1 MMRPRLRQGRQLRA
15 GAIALVVLLAS
26 GCDAFIGTQG
36 RLERAGVAMAAGD
49 YVAAMAETK
58 MALERDPEHAGARLL
73 LAEVMLRIGD
83 AAAARVE
90 YDRAMQGGADPT
102 GNRELHY
109 RILAGSGRHAD
120 LLEEIAGDKA
130 LDRAVRLRLQA
141 QAQNASGR
149 HAEALDTIQQARRE
163 QPGDDAAAF
172 IEVQALWSAG
182 QQQAA
187 IAALDQL
194 LLRQPDQARWWL
206 YRGRYALSL
215 GQAVPARDAF
225 QKARQ
230 SRQATLDFQ
239 EQLAAIAGLV
249 EANLAA
255 GDMAAVEE
263 ALAQLEQR
271 APSSFGTLL
280 LRGRVALASR
290 DYDAATAYLQ
300 RALVA
305 EPGAP
310 FARLL
315 LGASLL
321 LQGALEQADAELARL
336 VTERPENADARNLLA
351 RVYLAR
357 NDVEGARRVLAAAPA
372 GGAAI
377 TDTHWML
384 GSLLLRTGQSA
395 EAIGLLEASAAADP
409 GNEELQ
415 LDLVRAYL
423 ATGQTEKAARQL
435 ASLPDDQGGYERS
448 HLTVLAATRGREP
461 AEAERRVMALA
472 AERPDDVGTQVAAG
486 TYYLAIGD
494 NESAGTAFERV
505 IAREPA
511 NIEARMGLAAIAMR
525 NGDLAGTESQLQQA
539 LASNAGDERV
549 LLGLADVAQ
558 ARRDRGA
565 ARQWLE
571 RAIGTNPSAVESRLR
586 LAELSFAEKD
596 ATRAQSLLDQALAVA
611 ADPSSV
617 HYRVGAMYVR
627 QANYDRALTHFS
639 EAANRG
645 VPGAAMDAVRTL
657 IALGREDEARSR
669 LEQESRA
676 APAAPMPVAILVSL
690 DAADRQMDRALQRIA
705 AFERAG
711 GSPADAAEIRG
722 DLQAG
727 AGKHAEAADA
737 YARAGR
743 MRPNEMLA
751 IKEYYARVA
760 ARTVAPEAV
769 LQRWL
774 ERHPRSIGARY
785 LLGEHYHK
793 AGQRKAAIA
802 EYERLLQR
810 GPHAF
815 ALNNL
820 ALLYQDA
827 GDRRAAATAKRAY
840 ELAPGNPAIAD
851 TYGWILVQ
859 RGDTAEGLR
868 VLEAATRAAPSQ
880 PDIRFHYAAAQAA
893 SGRKNEAIVNLRVL
907 LESAPQFDSRRDA
920 ESLLASLSGG

>member
-1 MMRPRLRQGRQLRA
+1 MMRPSLCHVRQWRA

-26 GCDAFIGTQG
+26 ACDAFIGTET
-36 RLERAGVAMAAGD
+36 RLERAGAALAAGD

-58 MALERDPEHAGARLL
+58 MALEKDPDHAAARLL

-83 AAAARVE
+83 AASARVE
-90 YDRAMQGGADPT
+90 FDRAMQAGADLA

-109 RILAGSGRHAD
+109 RILAGAGRHAD
-120 LLEEIAGDKA
+120 LLEEIATDRA
-130 LDRAVRLRLQA
+130 LDPAVRLRLLA
-141 QAQNASGR
+141 QAQNASGQ
-149 HAEALDTIQQARRE
+149 HAEALETIREARRAH
-163 QPGDDAAAF
+163 PGDDAVAF
-172 IEVQALWSAG
+172 IEVQALWSSG

-194 LLRQPDQARWWL
+194 LERQPDQARWWL

-215 GQAVPARDAF
+215 GQAVPAREAF
-225 QKARQ
+225 QKSRQ

-255 GDMAAVEE
+255 GDMTQVEQ

-280 LRGRVALASR
+280 LRGRVALANR

-300 RALVA
+300 RSLVA
-305 EPGAP
+305 EPDAP

-321 LQGALEQADAELARL
+321 QQGALEQADAELARL
-336 VTERPENADARNLLA
+336 VAEQPENADARNLLA

-357 NDVEGARRVLAAAPA
+357 NDVEGARRVLAGAPA
-372 GGAAI
+372 GAAASAA
-377 TDTHWML
+377 THWML

-409 GNEELQ
+409 GNAELQ

-423 ATGQTEKAARQL
+423 ATGQADKAARQL
-435 ASLPDDQGGYERS
+435 ASLPDDRGGYERS

-461 AEAERRVMALA
+461 ADAERRVTRLA
-472 AERPDDVGTQVAAG
+472 AERPEDVGTQVAAG

-494 NESAGTAFERV
+494 NESAGASFGRV
-505 IAREPA
+505 VAREPA
-511 NIEARMGLAAIAMR
+511 NAEARMGLAAIAMR
-525 NGDLAGTESQLQQA
+525 NGDLAAAESQLQQA
-539 LASNAGDERV
+539 LDGSAGDERV

-558 ARRDRGA
+558 ARRDRAA

-571 RAIGTNPSAVESRLR
+571 RAIGTHPSAVESRLR

-596 ATRAQSLLDQALAVA
+596 ETRAQSLLDQALAVA
-611 ADPSSV
+611 ADPPSV

-627 QANYDRALTHFS
+627 QANYDRALTHFN
-639 EAANRG
+639 EAASRG

-669 LEQESRA
+669 LELENRA
-676 APAAPMPVAILVSL
+676 EPAAPMPVAILVSL
-690 DAADRQMDRALQRIA
+690 DAADRRMDRALQRIS
-705 AFERAG
+705 AFEKAG

-722 DLQAG
+722 DLQAS
-727 AGKHAEAADA
+727 AGNHAEAADA

-743 MRPNEMLA
+743 LRPNEMLTM
-751 IKEYYARVA
+751 KEYYARIA
-760 ARTVAPEAV
+760 AGSAAPEAV

-774 ERHPRSIGARY
+774 ERNPRSIGARY

-793 AGQRKAAIA
+793 VGQRAAA
-802 EYERLLQR
+802 VTEYERLLQR

-820 ALLYQDA
+820 ALLYQEA
-827 GDRRAAATAKRAY
+827 GDRRAAATARRAY
-840 ELAPGNPAIAD
+840 EMAPGNPAIAD

-859 RGDTAEGLR
+859 RGDSAEGLR
-868 VLEAATRAAPSQ
+868 VLEAATKAAPSQ
-880 PDIRFHYAAAQAA
+880 PDIRFHYAAAQAVT
-893 SGRKNEAIVNLRVL
+893 GRKNEAVANLRAL